1 MKNNL
6 IRLLFFLFTLNFFAQ
21 STVNKV
27 AVESDAKGMKLVVDG
42 KDFIV
47 NGINWDYVPIG
58 FNVLDAKFWEKPD
71 DIIKAGLDEE
81 MALWQN
87 MGVNAIRTYIGMPP
101 KWITYIYENFGI
113 YTMINHQF
121 GAYGLTL
128 NGVWYPK
135 TKYAD
140 PEVRKHLIEE
150 SVKMAEM
157 YKNTPGLLLFM
168 LGNENNYHLTWE
180 GAETDEGIVIN
191 DQDLAKRAEAKAMYK
206 LFNDAT
212 LAMKKVD
219 QSHPIGI
226 CNGDLLYL
234 DIVAEQCTDIDIYG
248 TNMYRGESFVDAFDR
263 VKKEYGKPILF
274 TEFGSDAYNAR
285 DNKEDQL
292 MQAHYMVSNWKE
304 IYENAYSLGKAENSL
319 GGFTFQSSDGWFKAG
334 FDERKNADIHD
345 TKASWPSNGY
355 GRDQAKPGDKNM
367 NEEWFG
373 IAAKG
378 PTDVRGLYTLYP
390 RASYYALKEVHQFN
404 PFEASYTDF
413 QNHFKK
419 INLMDAV
426 LRARGDKAAVSG
438 GEKLRISNLQAQ
450 FTTFNTGGSLITT
463 PEYSDGT
470 GQAFPDRQ
478 GFDHMQSYF
487 IGVQG
492 QPTNNMKAEV
502 NFNILGNVAGNPI
515 DDIFYEN
522 VGRPIQVNSP
532 DGPLTIVDN
541 NRLRI
546 YNASFEWNAKDF
558 DMRGFY
564 RTGHYHWGYEGD
576 FFGLYPEANYGP
588 NLDIYNGEILGM
600 EVDGKGALEGLKAAF
615 GPQLWWGAN
624 PAVLLKYQTKLGKY
638 DVAAVYHKDIVP
650 GNGIDE
656 NGNRIL
662 DPAQARSGVIPA
674 LPTERATIAIER
686 EFNKVGITVGAIWGG
701 RPLNGRT
708 YQDINSSGQVVND
721 NIQAKDNW
729 GGKAKI
735 TYSNGG
741 FNMYAQGS
749 VRGLVANGGADQTL
763 TFTGWTLKD
772 SGSGNV
778 SNFLSGIAY
787 NFGGKFQLAPN
798 FMWQK
803 PLVDAMP
810 NGVDAPGRL
819 RNWVDDPF
827 SVRAGNRE
835 MTAGEILFTFDPTPA
850 TYMYQWDNDRAEDAP
865 FAFNLGFVYR
875 HLPTTQDGAIGFQA
889 DRSLIRFEQSVPAE
903 DLWEVNSRMVSKV
916 NSNLGLIAN
925 LYYGTGQA
933 NGNSDRTITRYGAD
947 LRMIYNKIKITGM
960 VKVNDWGPFDYH
972 RDFNLTF
979 PLQLM
984 LDFSTSVGKPDWFIL
999 PDTKVGIRGTWR
1011 SLNEFS
1017 PRYSPN
1023 QTSSPFATQPIISPV
1038 GFPNGSE
1045 WEIRTYVHI
1054 NIGK

>member
-6 IRLLFFLFTLNFFAQ
+6 IRLLFFLLTLNFFAQ
-21 STVNKV
+21 SKPNNVV
-27 AVESDAKGMKLVVDG
+27 VVSDANGMKLTVDG
-42 KDFIV
+42 KDFLV

-58 FNVLDAKFWEKPD
+58 YNVLDAKFWEKSD

-101 KWITYIYENFGI
+101 KWITYIYEKFGI

-121 GAYGLTL
+121 GAYGLTID
-128 NGVWYPK
+128 GVWNPK

-140 PEVRKHLIEE
+140 PKVRKHLIDET
-150 SVKMAEM
+150 VKMANL
-157 YKNTPGLLLFM
+157 YKDTPGLLLFM

-180 GAETDEGIVIN
+180 GAETDEGIIIN
-191 DQDLAKRAEAKAMYK
+191 DQDKAKRAEARAMYK

-212 LAMKKVD
+212 LAMKKLGLSQPV
-219 QSHPIGI
+219 GL

-234 DIVAEQCTDIDIYG
+234 DIVAEECKDIDIYG

-263 VKKEYGKPILF
+263 VKNEFGKPILF
-274 TEFGSDAYNAR
+274 TEFGSDAFNAR

-304 IYENAYSLGKAENSL
+304 IYENAYSLGKAQNSL
-319 GGFTFQSSDGWFKAG
+319 GGFTFQSSDGWFKSG
-334 FDERKNADIHD
+334 FDERKNADVHD
-345 TKASWPSNGY
+345 TKANWPSNGY
-355 GRDQAKPGDKNM
+355 SLDQAKPDDKNM

-390 RASYYALKEVHQFN
+390 RASYYALKEAHKFN
-404 PFEASYTDF
+404 PFKSSYTDF
-413 QNHFKK
+413 QNHFKN

-426 LRARGDKAAVSG
+426 LRARGDKAAVG
-438 GEKLRISNLQAQ
+438 GNQKLRISNLQAQ

-463 PEYSDGT
+463 PEVSDGT
-470 GQAFPDRQ
+470 GQGFPDRQ

-487 IGVQG
+487 VGVEG
-492 QPTNNMKAEV
+492 KPSENIRAEI
-502 NFNILGNVAGNPI
+502 NFNILGNVAANPI

-532 DGPLTIVDN
+532 NGPVTLVDN
-541 NRLRI
+541 NRLRV
-546 YNASFEWNAKDF
+546 YNAEFEWNAKDF

-564 RTGHYHWGYEGD
+564 RTGHYHWQYEGD
-576 FFGLYPEANYGP
+576 FFGLYPEAYYGP
-588 NLDIYNGEILGM
+588 NLDIYNGEILGV
-600 EVDGKGALEGLKAAF
+600 EVDGKGELSGLKAAF

-624 PAVLLKYQTKLGKY
+624 PAVLLKYQTKLAGL
-638 DVAAVYHKDIVP
+638 DVAAVYHKDIVA

-674 LPTERATIAIER
+674 LPTERATIVLEK
-686 EFNKVGITVGAIWGG
+686 EVGKFGFAVGAIWGG
-701 RPLNGRT
+701 RPLNGRV
-708 YQDINSSGQVVND
+708 YQDINDAGQVVND
-721 NIQAKDNW
+721 RIQSKDNW

-735 TYSNGG
+735 TFTNGG
-741 FNMYAQGS
+741 FNMYAQS
-749 VRGLVANGGADQTL
+749 SIRGLVANGGADQTL

-787 NFGGKFQLAPN
+787 NFGGKFQIAPN
-798 FMWQK
+798 FMWQQ
-803 PLVDAMP
+803 PLVDPMP
-810 NGVDAPGRL
+810 NDVGAPGRL

-850 TYMYQWDNDRAEDAP
+850 TYMYEFNNDLAEDAP

-875 HLPTTQDGAIGFQA
+875 HLPTTQDAAIGFNA
-889 DRSLIRFEQSVPAE
+889 DRSFFAFNRSAPAE

-916 NSNLGLIAN
+916 NPNLGLIAN
-925 LYYGTGQA
+925 LYYGTAQA
-933 NGNSDRTITRYGAD
+933 NGVSDRAINRFGAD
-947 LRMIYNKIKITGM
+947 LRMIYNKMKITGI

-979 PLQLM
+979 PLQLI
-984 LDFSTSVGKPDWFIL
+984 LDVSTSVGKPNWFIL
-999 PDTKVGIRGTWR
+999 PDTKVGLRGTWR

-1023 QTSSPFATQPIISPV
+1023 ATATPFATQPIISPV

-1045 WEIRTYVHI
+1045 WEIRTYIHI

>member
-6 IRLLFFLFTLNFFAQ
+6 IRLLFFLLTLNFFAQ
-21 STVNKV
+21 SKPNNVV
-27 AVESDAKGMKLVVDG
+27 VVSDANGMKLTVDG
-42 KDFIV
+42 KDFMV

-58 FNVLDAKFWEKPD
+58 YNVLDAKFWEKSD

-101 KWITYIYENFGI
+101 KWITYIYEKFGI

-121 GAYGLTL
+121 GAYGLTID
-128 NGVWYPK
+128 GVWNPK

-140 PEVRKHLIEE
+140 PKVRKHLIDET
-150 SVKMAEM
+150 VKMANL
-157 YKNTPGLLLFM
+157 YKDTPGLLLFM

-180 GAETDEGIVIN
+180 GAETDEGIIIN
-191 DQDLAKRAEAKAMYK
+191 DQDEAKRAEARAMYK

-212 LAMKKVD
+212 LAMKKLGLSQPV
-219 QSHPIGI
+219 GL

-234 DIVAEQCTDIDIYG
+234 DIVAEECKDIDIYG

-263 VKKEYGKPILF
+263 VKNEFGKPILF
-274 TEFGSDAYNAR
+274 TEFGSDAFNAR

-304 IYENAYSLGKAENSL
+304 IYENAYSLGKAQNSL
-319 GGFTFQSSDGWFKAG
+319 GGFTFQSSDGWFKSG
-334 FDERKNADIHD
+334 FDERKNADVHD
-345 TKASWPSNGY
+345 TKANWPSNGY
-355 GRDQAKPGDKNM
+355 SLDQAKPDDKNM

-390 RASYYALKEVHQFN
+390 RASYYALKEAHKFN
-404 PFEASYTDF
+404 PFKSSYTDF
-413 QNHFKK
+413 QNHFKN

-426 LRARGDKAAVSG
+426 LRARGDKAAVG
-438 GEKLRISNLQAQ
+438 GNQKLRISNLQAQ

-463 PEYSDGT
+463 PEVSDGT
-470 GQAFPDRQ
+470 GQGFPDRQ

-487 IGVQG
+487 VGVEG
-492 QPTNNMKAEV
+492 KPSENIRAEI

-532 DGPLTIVDN
+532 NGPVTLVDN
-541 NRLRI
+541 NRLRV
-546 YNASFEWNAKDF
+546 YNAEFEWNAKDF

-564 RTGHYHWGYEGD
+564 RTGHYHWQYEGD
-576 FFGLYPEANYGP
+576 FFGLYPEAYYGP
-588 NLDIYNGEILGM
+588 NLDIYNGEILGV
-600 EVDGKGALEGLKAAF
+600 EVDGKGELSGLKAAF

-624 PAVLLKYQTKLGKY
+624 PAVLLKYQTKLAGL
-638 DVAAVYHKDIVP
+638 DVAAIYHKDIVA

-674 LPTERATIAIER
+674 LPTERATIALEK
-686 EFNKVGITVGAIWGG
+686 EVGKFGFAVGAIWGG
-701 RPLNGRT
+701 RPLNGRV
-708 YQDINSSGQVVND
+708 YQDINDAGQVVND
-721 NIQAKDNW
+721 RIQSKDNW
-729 GGKAKI
+729 GGKAKV
-735 TYSNGG
+735 TFTNGG
-741 FNMYAQGS
+741 FNMYAQS
-749 VRGLVANGGADQTL
+749 SIRGLVANGGADQTL

-787 NFGGKFQLAPN
+787 NFGGKFQIAPN
-798 FMWQK
+798 FMWQQ
-803 PLVDAMP
+803 PLVDPMP
-810 NGVDAPGRL
+810 NDVGAPGRL

-850 TYMYQWDNDRAEDAP
+850 TYMYEFNNDLAEDAP

-875 HLPTTQDGAIGFQA
+875 HLPTTQDAAIGFNA
-889 DRSLIRFEQSVPAE
+889 DRSFFAFNRSAPAE

-916 NSNLGLIAN
+916 NPNLGLIAN
-925 LYYGTGQA
+925 LYYGTAQA
-933 NGNSDRTITRYGAD
+933 NGDSDRTINRFGAD
-947 LRMIYNKIKITGM
+947 LRMIYNKMKITGM

-984 LDFSTSVGKPDWFIL
+984 LDISTSVGKPNWFIL
-999 PDTKVGIRGTWR
+999 PDTKVGLRGTWR

-1023 QTSSPFATQPIISPV
+1023 ATATPFATQPTISPV

-1045 WEIRTYVHI
+1045 WEIRTYIHI

>member
-6 IRLLFFLFTLNFFAQ
+6 IRLLFFLLTLNFFAQ
-21 STVNKV
+21 SKPNNVV
-27 AVESDAKGMKLVVDG
+27 VVSDANGMKLTVDG
-42 KDFIV
+42 KDFMV

-58 FNVLDAKFWEKPD
+58 YNVLDAKFWEKSD

-101 KWITYIYENFGI
+101 KWITYIYEKFGI

-121 GAYGLTL
+121 GAYGLTID
-128 NGVWYPK
+128 GVWNPK

-140 PEVRKHLIEE
+140 PKVRKHLIDET
-150 SVKMAEM
+150 VKMANL
-157 YKNTPGLLLFM
+157 YKDTPGLLLFM

-180 GAETDEGIVIN
+180 GAETDEGIIIN
-191 DQDLAKRAEAKAMYK
+191 DQDEAKRAEARAMYK

-212 LAMKKVD
+212 LAMKKLGLSQPV
-219 QSHPIGI
+219 GL

-234 DIVAEQCTDIDIYG
+234 DIVAEECKDIDIYG

-263 VKKEYGKPILF
+263 VKNEFGKPILF
-274 TEFGSDAYNAR
+274 TEFGSDAFNAR

-304 IYENAYSLGKAENSL
+304 IYENAYSLGKAQNSL
-319 GGFTFQSSDGWFKAG
+319 GGFTFQSSDGWFKSG
-334 FDERKNADIHD
+334 FDERKNADVHD
-345 TKASWPSNGY
+345 TKANWPSNGY
-355 GRDQAKPGDKNM
+355 SLDQAKPDDKNM

-390 RASYYALKEVHQFN
+390 RASYYALKEAHKFN
-404 PFEASYTDF
+404 PFKSSYTDF
-413 QNHFKK
+413 QNHFKN

-426 LRARGDKAAVSG
+426 LRARGDKAAVG
-438 GEKLRISNLQAQ
+438 GNQKLRISNIQAQ

-463 PEYSDGT
+463 PEVSDGT
-470 GQAFPDRQ
+470 GQGFPDRQ

-487 IGVQG
+487 VGVEG
-492 QPTNNMKAEV
+492 KPSENIRAEI

-532 DGPLTIVDN
+532 NGPVTLVDN
-541 NRLRI
+541 NRLRV
-546 YNASFEWNAKDF
+546 YNAEFEWNAKDF

-564 RTGHYHWGYEGD
+564 RTGHYHWQYEGD
-576 FFGLYPEANYGP
+576 FFGLYPEAYYGP
-588 NLDIYNGEILGM
+588 NLDIYNGEILGV
-600 EVDGKGALEGLKAAF
+600 EVDGKGELSGLKAAF

-624 PAVLLKYQTKLGKY
+624 PAVLLKYQTKLAGL
-638 DVAAVYHKDIVP
+638 DVAAVYHKDIVA

-674 LPTERATIAIER
+674 LPTERATIVLEK
-686 EFNKVGITVGAIWGG
+686 EVGKFGFAVGAIWGG
-701 RPLNGRT
+701 RPLNGRV
-708 YQDINSSGQVVND
+708 YQDINDAGQVVND
-721 NIQAKDNW
+721 RIQSKDNW
-729 GGKAKI
+729 GGKAKV
-735 TYSNGG
+735 TFTNGG
-741 FNMYAQGS
+741 FNMYAQS
-749 VRGLVANGGADQTL
+749 SIRGLVANGGADQTL

-787 NFGGKFQLAPN
+787 NFGGKFQIAPN
-798 FMWQK
+798 FMWQQ
-803 PLVDAMP
+803 PLVDPMP
-810 NGVDAPGRL
+810 NDVGAPGRL

-850 TYMYQWDNDRAEDAP
+850 TYMYEFNNDLAEDAP

-875 HLPTTQDGAIGFQA
+875 HLPTTQDAAIGFNA
-889 DRSLIRFEQSVPAE
+889 DRSFFAFNRSAPAE

-916 NSNLGLIAN
+916 NPNLGLIAN
-925 LYYGTGQA
+925 LYYGTAQA
-933 NGNSDRTITRYGAD
+933 NGDSDRTINRFGAD
-947 LRMIYNKIKITGM
+947 LRMIYNKMKITGM

-984 LDFSTSVGKPDWFIL
+984 LDISTSVGKPNWFIL
-999 PDTKVGIRGTWR
+999 PDTKVGLRGTWR

-1023 QTSSPFATQPIISPV
+1023 VTATPFTTQPTISPV

-1045 WEIRTYVHI
+1045 WEIRTYIHI

>member
-6 IRLLFFLFTLNFFAQ
+6 IRLLFFLLTLNFFAQ
-21 STVNKV
+21 SKPNNVV
-27 AVESDAKGMKLVVDG
+27 VVSDANGMKLTVDG
-42 KDFIV
+42 KDFMV

-58 FNVLDAKFWEKPD
+58 YNVLDAKFWEKSD

-101 KWITYIYENFGI
+101 KWITYIYEKFGI

-121 GAYGLTL
+121 GAYGLTID
-128 NGVWYPK
+128 GVWNPK

-140 PEVRKHLIEE
+140 PKVRKHLIDET
-150 SVKMAEM
+150 VKMANL
-157 YKNTPGLLLFM
+157 YKDTPGLLLFM

-180 GAETDEGIVIN
+180 GAETDEGIIIN
-191 DQDLAKRAEAKAMYK
+191 DQDEAKRAEARAMYK

-212 LAMKKVD
+212 LAMKKLGLSQPV
-219 QSHPIGI
+219 GL

-234 DIVAEQCTDIDIYG
+234 DIVAEECKDIDIYG

-263 VKKEYGKPILF
+263 VKNEFGKPILF
-274 TEFGSDAYNAR
+274 TEFGSDAFNAR

-304 IYENAYSLGKAENSL
+304 IYENAYSLGKAQNSL
-319 GGFTFQSSDGWFKAG
+319 GGFTFQSSDGWFKSG
-334 FDERKNADIHD
+334 FDERKNADVHD
-345 TKASWPSNGY
+345 TKANWPSNGY
-355 GRDQAKPGDKNM
+355 SLDQAKPDDKNM

-390 RASYYALKEVHQFN
+390 RASYYALKEAHKFN
-404 PFEASYTDF
+404 PFKSSYTDF
-413 QNHFKK
+413 QNHFKN

-426 LRARGDKAAVSG
+426 LRARGDKAAVG
-438 GEKLRISNLQAQ
+438 GNQKLRISNIQAQ

-463 PEYSDGT
+463 PEVSDGT
-470 GQAFPDRQ
+470 GQGFPDRQ

-487 IGVQG
+487 VGVEG
-492 QPTNNMKAEV
+492 KPSENIRAEI

-532 DGPLTIVDN
+532 NGPVTLVDN
-541 NRLRI
+541 NRLRV
-546 YNASFEWNAKDF
+546 YNAEFEWNAKDF

-564 RTGHYHWGYEGD
+564 RTGHYHWQYEGD
-576 FFGLYPEANYGP
+576 FFGLYPEAYYGP
-588 NLDIYNGEILGM
+588 NLDIYNGQILGV
-600 EVDGKGALEGLKAAF
+600 EVDGKGELSGLKAAF

-624 PAVLLKYQTKLGKY
+624 PAVLLKYQTKLAGL
-638 DVAAVYHKDIVP
+638 DVAAVYHKDIVA

-674 LPTERATIAIER
+674 LPTERATIALEK
-686 EFNKVGITVGAIWGG
+686 EVGKFGFAVGAIWGG
-701 RPLNGRT
+701 RPLNGRV
-708 YQDINSSGQVVND
+708 YQDINDAGQVVND
-721 NIQAKDNW
+721 RIQSKDNW
-729 GGKAKI
+729 GGKAKV
-735 TYSNGG
+735 TFTNGG
-741 FNMYAQGS
+741 FNMYAQS
-749 VRGLVANGGADQTL
+749 SIRGLVANGGADQTL

-787 NFGGKFQLAPN
+787 NFGGKFQIAPN
-798 FMWQK
+798 FMWQQ
-803 PLVDAMP
+803 PLVDPMP
-810 NGVDAPGRL
+810 NDVGAPGRL

-850 TYMYQWDNDRAEDAP
+850 TYMYEFNNDLAEDAP

-875 HLPTTQDGAIGFQA
+875 HLPTTQDAAIGFNA
-889 DRSLIRFEQSVPAE
+889 DRSFFAFNRSAPAE

-916 NSNLGLIAN
+916 NPNLGLIAN
-925 LYYGTGQA
+925 LYYGTAQA
-933 NGNSDRTITRYGAD
+933 NGDSDRTINRFGAD
-947 LRMIYNKIKITGM
+947 LRMIYNKMKITGM

-984 LDFSTSVGKPDWFIL
+984 LDISTSVGKPNWFIL
-999 PDTKVGIRGTWR
+999 PDTKVGLRGTWR

-1023 QTSSPFATQPIISPV
+1023 VTATPFTTQPTISPV

-1045 WEIRTYVHI
+1045 WEIRTYIHI

>member
-6 IRLLFFLFTLNFFAQ
+6 IRLLFFLLTLNFFAQ
-21 STVNKV
+21 SKPNNVV
-27 AVESDAKGMKLVVDG
+27 VVSDANGMKLTVDG
-42 KDFIV
+42 KDFLV

-58 FNVLDAKFWEKPD
+58 YNVLDAKFWEKSD

-101 KWITYIYENFGI
+101 KWITYIYEKFGI

-121 GAYGLTL
+121 GAYGLTID
-128 NGVWYPK
+128 GVWNPK

-140 PEVRKHLIEE
+140 PKVIKHLIDET
-150 SVKMAEM
+150 VKMANL
-157 YKNTPGLLLFM
+157 YKDTPGLLLFM

-180 GAETDEGIVIN
+180 GAETYEGIIIN
-191 DQDLAKRAEAKAMYK
+191 DQDEAKRAEARAMYK

-212 LAMKKVD
+212 LAIKKLGLSQPV
-219 QSHPIGI
+219 GL

-234 DIVAEQCTDIDIYG
+234 DIVAEECKDIDIYG

-263 VKKEYGKPILF
+263 VKNEFGKPILF
-274 TEFGSDAYNAR
+274 TEFGSDAFNAR

-304 IYENAYSLGKAENSL
+304 IYENAYSLGKAQNSL
-319 GGFTFQSSDGWFKAG
+319 GGFTFQSSDGWFKSG
-334 FDERKNADIHD
+334 FDERKNADVHD
-345 TKASWPSNGY
+345 TKANWPSNGY
-355 GRDQAKPGDKNM
+355 SLDQAKPDDKNM

-378 PTDVRGLYTLYP
+378 PTDVKGLYTLYP
-390 RASYYALKEVHQFN
+390 RASYYALKEAHKFN
-404 PFEASYTDF
+404 PFKSSYTDF
-413 QNHFKK
+413 QNHFKN

-426 LRARGDKAAVSG
+426 LRARVDKAAVG
-438 GEKLRISNLQAQ
+438 GNQKLRISNLQAQ

-463 PEYSDGT
+463 PELSDGT
-470 GQAFPDRQ
+470 GQGFPDIQ
-478 GFDHMQSYF
+478 GFYHMQSYF
-487 IGVQG
+487 VGVEG
-492 QPTNNMKAEV
+492 KPSENIRAEI

-532 DGPLTIVDN
+532 NGPVTLVDN
-541 NRLRI
+541 NRLRV
-546 YNASFEWNAKDF
+546 YNAEFEWNAKDF

-564 RTGHYHWGYEGD
+564 RTGHYHWQYEGD
-576 FFGLYPEANYGP
+576 FFGLYPEAYYGP
-588 NLDIYNGEILGM
+588 NLDIYNGEILGV
-600 EVDGKGALEGLKAAF
+600 EVDGKGELSGLKAAF

-624 PAVLLKYQTKLGKY
+624 PAVLLKYQTKLAGL
-638 DVAAVYHKDIVP
+638 DVAAVYHKDIVA

-662 DPAQARSGVIPA
+662 DPAQARSGVIPS
-674 LPTERATIAIER
+674 LPTERATIALEK
-686 EFNKVGITVGAIWGG
+686 EVGKFGFAVGAIWGG
-701 RPLNGRT
+701 RPLNGRV
-708 YQDINSSGQVVND
+708 YQDINDAGQVVND
-721 NIQAKDNW
+721 RIQSKDNW

-735 TYSNGG
+735 TFTNGG
-741 FNMYAQGS
+741 FNMYAQS
-749 VRGLVANGGADQTL
+749 SIRGLVANGGADQTL

-787 NFGGKFQLAPN
+787 NFGGKFQIAPN
-798 FMWQK
+798 FMWQQ
-803 PLVDAMP
+803 PLVDPMP
-810 NGVDAPGRL
+810 NDVGAPGRL
-819 RNWVDDPF
+819 RNWVDDQF

-850 TYMYQWDNDRAEDAP
+850 TYMYEFNNDLAEDAP
-865 FAFNLGFVYR
+865 FAFNLGFIYR
-875 HLPTTQDGAIGFQA
+875 HLPTTQDAAIGFNA
-889 DRSLIRFEQSVPAE
+889 DRSFFAFNISAPAE

-916 NSNLGLIAN
+916 NPNLGLIAN
-925 LYYGTGQA
+925 LYYGTAQA
-933 NGNSDRTITRYGAD
+933 NGDSDRAINRFGAD
-947 LRMIYNKIKITGM
+947 LRMIYNKMKITWM
-960 VKVNDWGPFDYH
+960 VKVNDWGPFYYH

-984 LDFSTSVGKPDWFIL
+984 LDISTSVGKPNWFIL
-999 PDTKVGIRGTWR
+999 PDTKVGLRGTWR

-1023 QTSSPFATQPIISPV
+1023 ATATPFETQPIISTV

-1045 WEIRTYVHI
+1045 WEIRTYIHI

>member
-6 IRLLFFLFTLNFFAQ
+6 IRLLFFLLTLNFFAQ
-21 STVNKV
+21 SKPNNVV
-27 AVESDAKGMKLVVDG
+27 VVSDANGMKLTVDG
-42 KDFIV
+42 KDFMV

-58 FNVLDAKFWEKPD
+58 YNVLDAKFWEKSD

-101 KWITYIYENFGI
+101 KWITYIYEKFGI

-121 GAYGLTL
+121 GAYGLTID
-128 NGVWYPK
+128 GVWNPK

-140 PEVRKHLIEE
+140 PKVRKHLIDET
-150 SVKMAEM
+150 VKMANL
-157 YKNTPGLLLFM
+157 YKDTPGLLLFM

-180 GAETDEGIVIN
+180 GAETDEGIIIN
-191 DQDLAKRAEAKAMYK
+191 DQDEAKRAEARAMYK

-212 LAMKKVD
+212 LAMKKLGLSQPV
-219 QSHPIGI
+219 GL

-234 DIVAEQCTDIDIYG
+234 DIVAEECKDIDIYG

-263 VKKEYGKPILF
+263 LKNEFGKPILF
-274 TEFGSDAYNAR
+274 TEFGSDAFNAR

-304 IYENAYSLGKAENSL
+304 IYENAYSLGKAQNSL
-319 GGFTFQSSDGWFKAG
+319 GGFTFQSSDGWFKSG
-334 FDERKNADIHD
+334 FDERKNADVHD
-345 TKASWPSNGY
+345 TKANWPSNGY
-355 GRDQAKPGDKNM
+355 SLDQAKPDDKNM

-390 RASYYALKEVHQFN
+390 RASYYALKEAHKFN
-404 PFEASYTDF
+404 PFKSSYTDF
-413 QNHFKK
+413 QNHFKN

-426 LRARGDKAAVSG
+426 LRARGDKAAVG
-438 GEKLRISNLQAQ
+438 GNQKLRISNLQAQ

-463 PEYSDGT
+463 PEVSDGT
-470 GQAFPDRQ
+470 GQGFPDRQ

-487 IGVQG
+487 VGVEG
-492 QPTNNMKAEV
+492 KPSENIRAEI
-502 NFNILGNVAGNPI
+502 NFNILGNVAANPI

-532 DGPLTIVDN
+532 NGPVTLVDN
-541 NRLRI
+541 NRLRV
-546 YNASFEWNAKDF
+546 YNAEFEWNAKDF

-564 RTGHYHWGYEGD
+564 RTGHYHWQYEGD
-576 FFGLYPEANYGP
+576 FFGLYPEAYYGP
-588 NLDIYNGEILGM
+588 NLDIYNGEILGV
-600 EVDGKGALEGLKAAF
+600 EVDGKGELSGLKAAF

-624 PAVLLKYQTKLGKY
+624 PAVLLKYQTKLAGL
-638 DVAAVYHKDIVP
+638 DVAAVYHKDIVA

-674 LPTERATIAIER
+674 LPTERATIVLEK
-686 EFNKVGITVGAIWGG
+686 EVGKFGFAVGAIWGG
-701 RPLNGRT
+701 RPLNGRV
-708 YQDINSSGQVVND
+708 YQDINDAGQVVND
-721 NIQAKDNW
+721 RIQSKDNW

-735 TYSNGG
+735 TFTNGG
-741 FNMYAQGS
+741 FNMYAQS
-749 VRGLVANGGADQTL
+749 SIRGLVANGGADQTL

-787 NFGGKFQLAPN
+787 NFGGKFQIAPN
-798 FMWQK
+798 FMWQQ
-803 PLVDAMP
+803 PLVDPMP
-810 NGVDAPGRL
+810 NDVGAPGRL

-850 TYMYQWDNDRAEDAP
+850 TYMYEFNNDLAEDAP

-875 HLPTTQDGAIGFQA
+875 HLPTSQDAAIGFNA
-889 DRSLIRFEQSVPAE
+889 DRSFFAFNRSAPAE

-916 NSNLGLIAN
+916 NPNLGLIAN
-925 LYYGTGQA
+925 LYYGTAQA
-933 NGNSDRTITRYGAD
+933 NGDSDRTINRFGAD
-947 LRMIYNKIKITGM
+947 LRMIYNKMKITGM

-979 PLQLM
+979 PLQLI
-984 LDFSTSVGKPDWFIL
+984 LDVSTSVGKPNWFIL
-999 PDTKVGIRGTWR
+999 PDTKVGLRGTWR

-1023 QTSSPFATQPIISPV
+1023 ATATPFATQPIISPV

-1045 WEIRTYVHI
+1045 WEIRTYIHI